1 MQLQQVDIDA
11 LRHQLERIQK
21 EREVENRMLANTVA
35 SLEDKVGTRGLMSRF
50 DMFSCSVKR

>member
-35 SLEDKVGTRGLMSRF
+35 SLEDKVGT
-50 DMFSCSVKR
+50 